1 MDLYITK
8 CIVKI
13 HLLPLFQQRRHGS
26 ASHTSSSS
34 GSSTNG
40 NFNTQRNETTVA
52 ISNQTRRNNGG
63 TNVAPGKKSVLHHRK
78 SSNTSLHNLNSS
90 TSTNITSIENDHQ
103 HSTNIMAGREEDI
116 ASNVD
121 TNHPYSV
128 IAGGSRD
135 GTIDRG
141 NVKQMCIKRGTGER
155 NFEGK

>member
-1 MDLYITK
+1 
-8 CIVKI
+8 
-13 HLLPLFQQRRHGS
+13 
-26 ASHTSSSS
+26 
-34 GSSTNG
+34 
-40 NFNTQRNETTVA
+40 
-52 ISNQTRRNNGG
+52 
-63 TNVAPGKKSVLHHRK
+63 
-78 SSNTSLHNLNSS
+78 
-90 TSTNITSIENDHQ
+90 
-103 HSTNIMAGREEDI
+103 MAGREEDI